1 MFDYKT
7 NYKSTKLLKTLSY
20 SGYLLEQC
28 VKTWRFAVLT
38 KKKLAIFFFEKR
50 ECSTKRKFDK
60 TFHQMTKAWYPKKNT
75 VGTNSFED
83 TSLLNSDA
91 H

>member
-1 MFDYKT
+1 MAICSF
-7 NYKSTKLLKTLSY
+7 N
-20 SGYLLEQC
+20 
-28 VKTWRFAVLT
+28 
-38 KKKLAIFFFEKR
+38 KKKIGDFFFLIKENVQQK
-50 ECSTKRKFDK
+50 ENSNK

-75 VGTNSFED
+75 VGANSFED